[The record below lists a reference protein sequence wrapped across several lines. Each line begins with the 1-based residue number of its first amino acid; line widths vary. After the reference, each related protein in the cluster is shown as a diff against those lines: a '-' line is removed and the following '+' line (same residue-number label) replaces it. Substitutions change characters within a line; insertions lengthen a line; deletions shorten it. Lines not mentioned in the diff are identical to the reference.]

1 MLVIDAQ
8 REVSTVY
15 RGGSIGQTVSS
26 VLWALAAALS
36 TWHSHPWGMATLI
49 IGGFFIF
56 PVTTLLLR
64 LLGRPAS
71 LSPENPFRALGIQ
84 VAFVLGASLLLLVP
98 VIAFKPDWF
107 FPGAMILVGAHY
119 LPFATLYG
127 QRSFLALGGLLVS
140 GGVLLA
146 MYWTGPLST
155 GGWLTALVLV
165 LFAVIEAF
173 ETRGARTALTT

>member
-1 MLVIDAQ
+1 MNC
-8 REVSTVY
+8 REGDLAIITRNDRVY
-15 RGGSIGQTVSS
+15 
-26 VLWALAAALS
+26 
-36 TWHSHPWGMATLI
+36 
-49 IGGFFIF
+49 
-56 PVTTLLLR
+56 
-64 LLGRPAS
+64 
-71 LSPENPFRALGIQ
+71 ALG
-84 VAFVLGASLLLLVP
+84 VAGKLVTVLYLAPREEFRLPHGRQ
-98 VIAFKPDWF
+98 WF

-165 LFAVIEAF
+165 LFAVIEVF
-173 ETRGARTALTT
+173 EIRGARTALAT